1 MRRTP
6 RLNEQIGMNEEN
18 MSVEIDNEATLTL
31 PVAVYQIVQVMRGS
45 RYSNEA
51 LATAARPIAYIVDML
66 GLTESQA
73 VMYAIVMDRYY
84 DTHISTCDIAHC
96 LDISPIQA
104 ISFHEELDLLC
115 DAGYLVRQ
123 LSSDD
128 VDCSYRVTQDAIDSL
143 KRNAPIEHQR
153 VMYRDEEEWFGALDR
168 LVMER
173 LKDRMDFKTFY
184 QRVGILVDDN
194 KQLNFVKQYTHKAK
208 MLDENDRM
216 LFLWICNMAV
226 SDGYRVVAPDD
237 FRSLYSDSM
246 TYRAQRRTLSNG
258 SNDLI
263 KHKLLQVAASDNIR
277 TRDNF
282 ELTQSCIETMLKG
295 LVESTATAVPKDL
308 IESTKIT
315 EKRLFYGPKEE
326 KAIERLSELL
336 QPARFDEVRQ
346 ALKAQGFRNG
356 FACLFYGAPGTGK
369 TETAL
374 QLARATGRDIMQ
386 VNISEIKSAWVGE
399 SEKNVKAIF
408 SRYYKLSKNC
418 KQTPILLFNEADAII
433 GKRLEN
439 TARSVDKMEN
449 AMQNILLE
457 EIEKLDGILIAT
469 TNLTSNMDK
478 AFERRFIYKI
488 EFEKPSV
495 EAKCAIWHSMISD
508 LSEID
513 ARMLAEKY
521 DFSGGQIENIA
532 RKNIVDTILSG
543 EKISVETLCDHCD
556 SEMIDRKAGRNRIGF

>member
-1 MRRTP
+1 
-6 RLNEQIGMNEEN
+6 

-45 RYSNEA
+45 RYSKEA

-96 LDISPIQA
+96 FDISPIQA

-153 VMYRDEEEWFGALDR
+153 VMYRDEEEWFGALDK

-173 LKDRMDFKTFY
+173 IKDRMDFKTFY

-208 MLDENDRM
+208 MLDTNDRM

-277 TRDNF
+277 ARDNF

-295 LVESTATAVPKDL
+295 LVESTATAAPKDL

-532 RKNIVDTILSG
+532 RKNIVDTILLG